1 MIRTQQI
8 LGAYEQLHPTIC
20 LLDKVH
26 SLQECS
32 VTSVK
37 YGNKYL

>member
-1 MIRTQQI
+1 MIRTEQT

-20 LLDKVH
+20 LLDKDDG
-26 SLQECS
+26 LQESS

-37 YGNKYL
+37 YGNQYL